1 MIQVHKPC
9 LGNAKIHPC
18 AAFFSPRN
26 LPKYL
31 LAIAMCLWPVGTLA
45 QSPAVSAVAS
55 SSEARPNP
63 APDNRF
69 KADILVIIAHPDDET
84 LITGYLAKAIY
95 DGHKRV
101 AVLLGTR
108 GNSGDNEMGYEQAA
122 ALADV
127 REIEVRRALASM
139 GIVNVWFMGGT
150 DTPGDNVL
158 RSLETWGHGAALDE
172 AVRIVRLTRPEVIIT
187 WLPHFVVGENHGDH
201 QASAVIATEAFD
213 MAGNPTEFPE
223 QVSFPRDTT
232 GYSNLTEGLRPW
244 QPKKLYFFSDA
255 TQMAFMEGQ
264 GPTYSLTA
272 ISPSLHAS
280 YARSAALEM
289 TYYLTPVDT
298 GEPAQHALETGN
310 FKDFEAPVQFI
321 FGKSLVGSS
330 VTGDIFDGI
339 VSDSVLFAPVRGFR
353 PQIRKGLSIELGDSW
368 AFYREFWPAH
378 DLERLA
384 SLMKVPEI
392 GVEPG
397 GTLEILLLLHNDTSE
412 PKKISLQVELPA
424 GWTQRGGTSLYP
436 VGPHDVYPVRV
447 VLTPPANS
455 EGGWQQITWRAE
467 SDGQTF
473 SFVTVKTM
481 LTIMPSCQGAGCGSS
496 AKK

>member
-1 MIQVHKPC
+1 MIHQYV
-9 LGNAKIHPC
+9 
-18 AAFFSPRN
+18 AFFSQWN

-31 LAIAMCLWPVGTLA
+31 LVVALGLWPLVVLA
-45 QSPAVSAVAS
+45 QPAPLAVSVVTPR
-55 SSEARPNP
+55 SEVRPNP
-63 APDNRF
+63 APDSRY

-95 DGHKRV
+95 DDHKRV

-108 GNSGDNEMGYEQAA
+108 GNSGDNEVGYEQAA

-127 REIEVRRALASM
+127 REIEVRRGLASM
-139 GIVNVWFMGGT
+139 DIVNIWFMSGS
-150 DTPGDNVL
+150 DTPGENPL
-158 RSLETWGHGAALDE
+158 RSLETWGHGKTLDE

-213 MAGNPTEFPE
+213 MAGDPTEFPE

-255 TQMAFMEGQ
+255 TQMEFMEGQ

-272 ISPSLHAS
+272 ISPSLHAP
-280 YARSAALEM
+280 YARSAALET
-289 TYYLTPVDT
+289 TYYLTPGDT
-298 GEPAQHALETGN
+298 GEPAQHALQTGD
-310 FKDFEAPVQFI
+310 FKDFEAPVQFV

-330 VTGDIFDGI
+330 VTGDIFDGVVPGPI
-339 VSDSVLFAPVRGFR
+339 PFAPVRGFR

-378 DLERLA
+378 DIERLA
-384 SLMKVPEI
+384 GLMKVPEI

-397 GTLEILLLLHNDTSE
+397 GTLEIPLLLHNDTSE
-412 PKKISLQVELPA
+412 PEKISLQVELPS
-424 GWTQRGGTSLYP
+424 GWTQKGGAFLYP
-436 VGPHDVYPVRV
+436 VEPHDVYPVRL
-447 VLTPPANS
+447 VLTPPAKS
-455 EGGWQQITWRAE
+455 EEGWQQITWRAE
-467 SDGQTF
+467 SNGQTF
-473 SFVTVKTM
+473 DSVTVKTM
-481 LTIMPSCQGAGCGSS
+481 LTIMPSCQGAVCGSS